1 MPGPPGV
8 PPGLSAPAGSSAVY
22 LTGSWRTERPVYR
35 SLLPPCSA
43 ACPAGEDIQAWL
55 YEAQESGDGYER
67 AWRRLT
73 AQNPLPA
80 IMGRV
85 CYHPCQSACNRVQL
99 DEMVGIN
106 AVERFL
112 GDLAIARGWQFEAPP
127 ERTASG
133 KRALVVGSGPAG
145 LSAAYHLRRLGH
157 AVTVRE
163 AKDQLGGMLRY
174 GIPQYRLPRDVI
186 DAEVARLAATGVVFE
201 AGSRVEDLAAAA
213 ACFDATV
220 VCVGAGVGHHISIP
234 AGSAAKV
241 LDAVALLEETAAGS
255 PPLLGR
261 RVAVYGGGNTAMD
274 AARTAKR
281 LGAEDAVIIYRRT
294 REQMP
299 AHEEEYRDAISE
311 GIRVKWLSTIAEV
324 ERGRVVI
331 ERMELDG
338 SGHPRPTGV
347 FDEVEADTVVLA
359 IGQDADLD
367 VIAGVPGV
375 DAHDGV
381 ISLDAQ
387 MMTGRPG
394 IFAAGDAAPGDRTAT
409 VAVGQGKLAAFGA
422 DAWLRGRVYQAPPR
436 VAEATFDR
444 LNTWYYAD
452 APLQQRPALEAARR
466 TSGFEEVVRGLSEE
480 SALFEARRCMS
491 CGNCFECDNC
501 YGLCPDD
508 VIRKLGHG
516 QKYVID
522 LDYCKGCGICAA
534 ECPCGCIEMVPED
547 R

>member
-1 MPGPPGV
+1 M
-8 PPGLSAPAGSSAVY
+8 
-22 LTGSWRTERPVYR
+22 

-43 ACPAGEDIQAWL
+43 ACPAGEDIQGWL
-55 YEAQESGDGYER
+55 YEAQEAGEGYER

-73 AQNPLPA
+73 AENPLPA

-112 GDLAIARGWQFEAPP
+112 GDLAIEHDWQFSAP
-127 ERTASG
+127 AANILSG
-133 KRALVVGSGPAG
+133 KQVLVIGSGPAG
-145 LSAAYHLRRLGH
+145 LSAAYHLRGLGH
-157 AVTVRE
+157 DVTVYE
-163 AKDQLGGMLRY
+163 AKEELGGMLRY

-186 DAEVARLAATGVVFE
+186 DAEVARIARIGVRFEAGHRVDDLAAT
-201 AGSRVEDLAAAA
+201 ATQ
-213 ACFDATV
+213 FDATV
-220 VCVGAGVGHHISIP
+220 VCVGAGVGHHVSIP

-241 LDAVALLEETAAGS
+241 LDAVNLLEETAAGS

-261 RVAVYGGGNTAMD
+261 RVAIYGGGNTAMD

-311 GIRVKWLSTIAEV
+311 GIRVKWLSTISEV
-324 ERGRVVI
+324 DKGRVVI
-331 ERMELDG
+331 ERMELDTK
-338 SGHPRPTGV
+338 GHPQPTGI

-359 IGQDADLD
+359 IGQDAELD
-367 VIAGVPGV
+367 IIQGV
-375 DAHDGV
+375 DGIKVDDGV
-381 ISLDAQ
+381 IDLDAH
-387 MMTGRPG
+387 MMTGRQG
-394 IFAAGDAAPGDRTAT
+394 VFAAGDAAPGNRTAT
-409 VAVGQGKLAAFGA
+409 VAVGQGKLAARFV
-422 DAWLRGRVYQAPPR
+422 DAFLRDRDYLAPPR
-436 VAEATFDR
+436 DAQATFGR

-501 YGLCPDD
+501 YGVCPDD

-516 QKYVID
+516 QKYVIN